1 MTMEVTP
8 DYKDNGMVFGKALNS
23 VMNHFYKFE
32 LTKKDH
38 TGVSKVTITIKNIKI
53 K

>member
-8 DYKDNGMVFGKALNS
+8 GYTDDGMVFGEALNS
-23 VMNHFYKFE
+23 VMNHFYEFE

-38 TGVSKVTITIKNIKI
+38 TGVSEVTITIKNIRI